1 LKLKIDGETKIY
13 GVIGDPIG
21 HSLSPTIHNM
31 AFRKLGLN
39 AIYLAFQVKSE
50 NLVRAVEGFKA
61 LNIQG
66 FNVTIPHKTSI
77 MSLLDKIDPLAEKI
91 GAVNTVKNVDGKLFG
106 YNTDGLGALQALKK
120 SKVKLN
126 NKKIVLIGAGGAG
139 KALAFTFANYA
150 KEMVILNRTE
160 EKAVKLSKT
169 ISENF
174 SLQVKGLKL
183 TQENLKNELKN
194 ADLLVNATSLG
205 MYPNVDETPVDKNLI
220 NQNLVVFDVVYNPLK
235 TRFLKEAEEKG
246 AKIVNGLSMFIY
258 QAVEAFKIWT
268 GMNPPVKTMF
278 KVALKELKHGK

>member
-1 LKLKIDGETKIY
+1 MKLKIDGETKIY

-21 HSLSPTIHNM
+21 HSLSPAIHNV

-50 NLVRAVEGFKA
+50 NLVRVVEGFKA
-61 LNIQG
+61 LNVQG

-77 MSLLDKIDPLAEKI
+77 MSLLDKVDPLAEKI

-120 SKVKLN
+120 SKVKLD

-160 EKAVKLSKT
+160 EKAVSYT
-169 ISENF
+169 H
-174 SLQVKGLKL
+174 L
-183 TQENLKNELKN
+183 TLPTN
-194 ADLLVNATSLG
+194 
-205 MYPNVDETPVDKNLI
+205 
-220 NQNLVVFDVVYNPLK
+220 
-235 TRFLKEAEEKG
+235 
-246 AKIVNGLSMFIY
+246 
-258 QAVEAFKIWT
+258 
-268 GMNPPVKTMF
+268 
-278 KVALKELKHGK
+278 

>member
-21 HSLSPTIHNM
+21 HSLSPTIHNV

-77 MSLLDKIDPLAEKI
+77 MSLLDKVDPLAEKI

-120 SKVKLN
+120 SKVKLD

-246 AKIVNGLSMFIY
+246 AKIVNGLSMLIY

-268 GMNPPVKTMF
+268 GLNPPVKTMF

>member
-1 LKLKIDGETKIY
+1 MKLKIDGKTKIY

-21 HSLSPTIHNM
+21 HSLSPAIHNM

-61 LNIQG
+61 LNFQG

-77 MSLLDKIDPLAEKI
+77 MSLLDKVDPLAEKI

-120 SKVKLN
+120 SKVKLD

-183 TQENLKNELKN
+183 NYENLRNELKN

-205 MYPNVDETPVDKNLI
+205 MYPNVDKTPVDKNLI

-268 GMNPPVKTMF
+268 GLNPPVKTMF
-278 KVALKELKHGK
+278 KVALKELKCGK

>member
-1 LKLKIDGETKIY
+1 MKLKIDGETKIY

-21 HSLSPTIHNM
+21 HSLSPAIHNM

-61 LNIQG
+61 LNFQG

-77 MSLLDKIDPLAEKI
+77 MSLLDKVDPLAEKI

-120 SKVKLN
+120 SKVKLD

-183 TQENLKNELKN
+183 NYENLRNELKN

-205 MYPNVDETPVDKNLI
+205 MYPNVDKTPVDKNLI

-268 GMNPPVKTMF
+268 GLNPPVKTMF
-278 KVALKELKHGK
+278 KVALKELKCGK

>member
-1 LKLKIDGETKIY
+1 MKLKIDGETKIY

-21 HSLSPTIHNM
+21 HSLSPTIHNV

-50 NLVRAVEGFKA
+50 NLVRTVEGFKA
-61 LNIQG
+61 LNVQG

-77 MSLLDKIDPLAEKI
+77 MSLLDKVDHLAEKI

-106 YNTDGLGALQALKK
+106 YNTDGSGALQALKK
-120 SKVKLN
+120 SKVKLD

-160 EKAVKLSKT
+160 EKAIKLSKT

-268 GMNPPVKTMF
+268 GLNPPVKTMF

>member
-1 LKLKIDGETKIY
+1 MKLKIDGETKIY

-120 SKVKLN
+120 SKVKLD

>member
-1 LKLKIDGETKIY
+1 MDGETKIY

-21 HSLSPTIHNM
+21 HSLSPTIHNV

-77 MSLLDKIDPLAEKI
+77 MSLLDKVDPLAEKI

-120 SKVKLN
+120 SKVKLD

-246 AKIVNGLSMFIY
+246 AKIVNGLSMLIY

-268 GMNPPVKTMF
+268 GLNPPVKTMF

>member
-1 LKLKIDGETKIY
+1 LKLKIDGKTKIY

-21 HSLSPTIHNM
+21 HSLSPAIHNM

-61 LNIQG
+61 LNFQG

-77 MSLLDKIDPLAEKI
+77 MSLLDKVDPLAEKI

-120 SKVKLN
+120 SKVKLD

-183 TQENLKNELKN
+183 NYENLRNELKN

-205 MYPNVDETPVDKNLI
+205 MYPNVDKTPVDKNLI

-268 GMNPPVKTMF
+268 GLNPPVKTMF
-278 KVALKELKHGK
+278 KVALKELKHRK